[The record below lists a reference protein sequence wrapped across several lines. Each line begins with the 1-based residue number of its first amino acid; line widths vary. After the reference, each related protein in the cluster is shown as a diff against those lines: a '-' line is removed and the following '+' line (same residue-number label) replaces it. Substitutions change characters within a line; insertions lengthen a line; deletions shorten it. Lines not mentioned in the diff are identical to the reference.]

1 MSGNPDTRK
10 VVIVV
15 NVYRNGAWP
24 NGLTLDLSSKRMYW
38 IDARS
43 DSIHTATY
51 DGGDHREILRGHEHL
66 SHPFAISLFE
76 SHVYWTDW
84 RSNAVLRADKW
95 RAENVEVIDKVKHDP
110 FCVETLVQGT
120 KRLLLIREIRGSNP
134 TIIIAT
140 STKC

>member
-10 VVIVV
+10 VVFVV
-15 NVYRNGAWP
+15 TTYRNGAWP

-43 DSIHTATY
+43 DSIHTANY
-51 DGGDHREILRGHEHL
+51 DGSDPREILRGHEHL

-95 RAENVEVIDKVKHDP
+95 RAENVEVIDKVTSVTFLP
-110 FCVETLVQGT
+110 M
-120 KRLLLIREIRGSNP
+120 LLYNRPENTACKGPWKGRSC
-134 TIIIAT
+134 T
-140 STKC
+140 S

>member
-1 MSGNPDTRK
+1 MSGDPATRK
-10 VVIVV
+10 VVYVV
-15 NVYRNGAWP
+15 TAYRNGAWP
-24 NGLTLDLSSKRMYW
+24 NGLTLDLAAKRMYW

-51 DGGDHREILRGHEHL
+51 EGKDQREILRGHEHL

-95 RAENVEVIDKVKHDP
+95 KAENVEVIDKVNIISKTTQICAN
-110 FCVETLVQGT
+110 FGT
-120 KRLLLIREIRGSNP
+120 QFSLY
-134 TIIIAT
+134 
-140 STKC
+140 

>member
-1 MSGNPDTRK
+1 MSGDPASRK
-10 VVIVV
+10 VVYVV
-15 NVYRNGAWP
+15 TAYRNGAWP
-24 NGLTLDLSSKRMYW
+24 NGLTLDLAAKRMYW

-51 DGGDHREILRGHEHL
+51 DGKDQREILRGHEHL

-95 RAENVEVIDKVKHDP
+95 KAENVEVIDKVVFITPFMHDQYDEKKLG
-110 FCVETLVQGT
+110 V
-120 KRLLLIREIRGSNP
+120 IS
-134 TIIIAT
+134 
-140 STKC
+140 